1 MKATIYFLVRVED
14 SYNNYVELD
23 NGVKLS
29 TNNSIDS
36 VQHINRV
43 GKVIS
48 APKGTIVD
56 EGDFILFH
64 HNICRESWGN
74 KSKRRSSVFAISDNE
89 YFVPIPEIF
98 MYMKEGTEKWKAIA
112 PFVFIKPIPAE
123 KIKLK
128 NGLEVTEESYNG
140 MKPLMGKVAYVN
152 KELEEKGVNEG
163 DIIAFQQY
171 SEHEYKIKDEI
182 FYKMKNKD
190 ILAIL

>member
-98 MYMKEGTEKWKAIA
+98 MYMKEGTDKWKAIA

-163 DIIAFQQY
+163 DIIAFQQD